1 MLGGTRWP
9 AALLWSVALVQLA
22 ARAGA
27 RCHAGKPAY
36 GCYDARNASRR
47 ALLHARV
54 MPFEYIKSGSQRITL
69 LWNRTMTQEACASAC
84 FRGNYEVMGL
94 MTPNRSSSSN
104 WCLCANRTGW
114 IHTAHDDDD
123 AATPPPPDDHMWW
136 RPPASWVSNLTFC
149 APPPGSGATCAS
161 NSSEECGGATHA
173 AIYPLVGCSSISPWP
188 PTPST
193 YSCSYLTGNC
203 VPGTGN
209 MTDAECLSMCV
220 VPAPTPPTPTPAPP
234 TSEVGPILGG
244 VGGMVALGALL
255 LFFRGRGK
263 KDDRD
268 GHRAAMDEKL
278 LGMGAVA
285 VVTKDDSPEPIEKR
299 TTGEWIRCPPFVPP
313 RVTLHAASR
322 ASRASRAHPRNP
334 ACPPPAQTSAST
346 PWAGGC
352 TTSAPTT

>member
-54 MPFEYIKSGSQRITL
+54 MPYEYIKSQGEIITL
-69 LWNRTMTQEACASAC
+69 LSNRTMTQEFCASAC

-173 AIYPLVGCSSISPWP
+173 AIYPLVGCSYPSPWQPNEP
-188 PTPST
+188 PVAWMAQRTILMVS
-193 YSCSYLTGNC
+193 SSLSLAGSSMIILSFYLFQEIRFLH
-203 VPGTGN
+203 VPFQR
-209 MTDAECLSMCV
+209 S
-220 VPAPTPPTPTPAPP
+220 
-234 TSEVGPILGG
+234 
-244 VGGMVALGALL
+244 
-255 LFFRGRGK
+255 
-263 KDDRD
+263 
-268 GHRAAMDEKL
+268 
-278 LGMGAVA
+278 
-285 VVTKDDSPEPIEKR
+285 
-299 TTGEWIRCPPFVPP
+299 
-313 RVTLHAASR
+313 
-322 ASRASRAHPRNP
+322 
-334 ACPPPAQTSAST
+334 
-346 PWAGGC
+346 
-352 TTSAPTT
+352 